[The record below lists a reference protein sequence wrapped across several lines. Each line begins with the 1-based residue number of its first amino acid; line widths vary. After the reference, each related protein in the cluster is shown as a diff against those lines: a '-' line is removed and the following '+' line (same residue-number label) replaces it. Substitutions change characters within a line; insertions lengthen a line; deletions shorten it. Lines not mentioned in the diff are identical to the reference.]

1 MRTLEEL
8 TDTTD
13 PAWPLVTDWFRHATN
28 PVEVLPASRP
38 QAEQTLLALQVTTR
52 SPMGALAYE
61 TGGVF
66 FDHGWL
72 RFLGSGHPRMS
83 GTLASW
89 NALPASASLEG
100 SALSPA
106 LTGGMVVAYDVMGGF
121 FAVNGGAF
129 EGDPG
134 RMFYLSADT
143 LNWEPLSL
151 SYSDLLHWACTG
163 VLGAFY
169 GNMRWPDWQTEVAS
183 LNGDQ
188 VLSIYPPLWT
198 EKGTAVAA
206 RSRHPVPATE
216 AWGAHHEFMQQLG
229 ESTMAEGEA

>member
-8 TDTTD
+8 TGTND
-13 PAWPLVTDWFRHATN
+13 PAWPLVIDWMGQAKNT
-28 PVEVLPASRP
+28 VEVLPASRP

-66 FDHGWL
+66 FDHSWL
-72 RFLGSGHPRMS
+72 RFLGSGHPRRP

-89 NALPASASLEG
+89 NALTTPG
-100 SALSPA
+100 SPDINALSPA
-106 LTGGMVVAYDVMGGF
+106 LVGGVVVAYDVMGGF

-129 EGDPG
+129 AGDQG
-134 RMFYLSADT
+134 KLFYLSADT
-143 LNWEPLSL
+143 LAWEPLNL

-169 GNMRWPDWQTEVAS
+169 GGMRWPDWQTEVAA
-183 LNGDQ
+183 LNGDL

-198 EKGTAVAA
+198 EKGTPVAA
-206 RSRHPVPATE
+206 RSRHPVPAAE
-216 AWGAHHEFMQQLG
+216 AWGGHHEFMHQLG
-229 ESTMAEGEA
+229 GRQEG

>member
-13 PAWPLVTDWFRHATN
+13 PAWPLVSDWFRHATN
-28 PVEVLPASRP
+28 PVEVLPATRS

-52 SPMGALAYE
+52 SPMGAIAYE

-72 RFLGSGHPRMS
+72 RFLGSGHPRMPA
-83 GTLASW
+83 TLASW
-89 NALPASASLEG
+89 NALPASASASPDS

-106 LTGGMVVAYDVMGGF
+106 LVGGMVVAYDLMGGF

-129 EGDPG
+129 AGEPG
-134 RMFYLSADT
+134 KVFYLSADT
-143 LNWEPLSL
+143 LAWEPLNL

-163 VLGAFY
+163 VLGSFY
-169 GNMRWPDWQTEVAS
+169 GGMRWPDWQTEVAA

-198 EKGTAVAA
+198 EKGTPVAA
-206 RSRHPVPATE
+206 RSRRPVPAAE
-216 AWGAHHEFMQQLG
+216 AWGVHHEFMQQLG
-229 ESTMAEGEA
+229 GGQDG